1 MVAMRLA
8 PFLPTFASL
17 DETNIILLCLFH
29 PMKFKKNVKDLLS
42 SLVLLVL
49 ASVSLTT
56 RQQFSQ
62 LTETL
67 ENNLYLKYCV

>member
-1 MVAMRLA
+1 MRLA
-8 PFLPTFASL
+8 PFLPTFALL
-17 DETNIILLCLFH
+17 DETSIYYVCFNQWS
-29 PMKFKKNVKDLLS
+29 FKKNVKDLLS
-42 SLVLLVL
+42 SLVLIIL

-56 RQQFSQ
+56 RQQFCQ